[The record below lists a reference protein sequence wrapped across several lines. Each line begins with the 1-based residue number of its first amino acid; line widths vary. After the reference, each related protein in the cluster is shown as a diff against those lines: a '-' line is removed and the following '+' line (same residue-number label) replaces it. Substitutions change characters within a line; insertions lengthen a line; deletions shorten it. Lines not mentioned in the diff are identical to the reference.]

1 MSRERGRGRTVR
13 WFVVGIALAQV
24 FGDQTARA
32 TEDEH
37 PPPSVGSWY
46 AGIATGWYFPVE
58 RLSSPYSVGGGG
70 DLLLGYRLSSNLS
83 LRLEVDMS
91 LVAGDPHDTWNLRVT
106 PEIKWDLGSW
116 TLQPFVFGGVGL
128 AYQVTYPCPVSTA
141 TVVFPVGVGI
151 QWNLGSGTRLFV
163 QASYEILLKHLS
175 VQSVP
180 LLGGFEIHF

>member
-1 MSRERGRGRTVR
+1 M
-13 WFVVGIALAQV
+13 VGITLAQV
-24 FGDQTARA
+24 FGIPAARA
-32 TEDEH
+32 TEDER

-58 RLSSPYSVGGGG
+58 RLSSPYAVGGGG
-70 DLLLGYRLSSNLS
+70 DLILGYQLSSTLS
-83 LRLEVDMS
+83 LRLEVDMA
-91 LVAGDPHDTWNLRVT
+91 LVAGDPHDTWSLRVT
-106 PEIKWDLGSW
+106 PEVKWDLGSW

-128 AYQVTYPCPVSTA
+128 AYQATHPGPVSAA
-141 TVVFPVGVGI
+141 TVVFPVGAGL
-151 QWNLGSGTRLFV
+151 QWNLASGTRLFV